1 MTRVHRSRGLTLLIG
16 AAVLAAGALAWAQ
29 AAPHA
34 VLHEDLPAPDSGDS
48 PLVGDTPRAGL
59 NPAGFASGDKLLPE
73 PSLDKPSADEPVM
86 GAGGFAADR
95 STSARPDLN
104 TGADGTLHY
113 VSVFNPDVLPWKRMS
128 AFDAIRDD
136 QTLFTSRTALVEL
149 PVGGTTDRARD
160 RFWGSLA
167 VQLEPGVDV
176 PLPSVAP
183 DMRILSY
190 ETEPPR
196 ALVFSKDAAD
206 NFFVRT
212 DDAGAHGAH
221 RLVFL
226 VDADAGYFAPQLPT
240 GQQYTPAS
248 VRRLAPPDLVPPLPK
263 AIEDSARRS
272 LAELGLNE
280 RTPLPDAFNKL
291 VFYFRGFAAK
301 DPPPATGD
309 IYRDLFR
316 SQAGVCRHRSFAFMI
331 TANAL
336 GLPTRYVENEAHAF
350 VEVWFPER
358 GWQRIDLGGAAMRLD
373 VTGADGKQLHRPR
386 AEDPFAK
393 PSAYKDSYAQLE
405 GDVRGLS
412 ASQMSD
418 RKKALGPGQ
427 GASGD
432 YGSLLGSGAGPD
444 KPPAGNTPDT
454 PGPGAAGS
462 PHAPDPQKST
472 PTLTVTSADTSGYRG
487 ETLHVEGRVDTAGGP
502 QGNRRVDIY
511 LAPVGK
517 GGDGSTLIGHSV
529 TGTSGTFAADVDLPA
544 SLDLSTYE
552 LYLGTP
558 GDDRTNAAFSE

>member
-1 MTRVHRSRGLTLLIG
+1 M
-16 AAVLAAGALAWAQ
+16 
-29 AAPHA
+29 
-34 VLHEDLPAPDSGDS
+34 LHEDLPAPDSGDS
-48 PLVGDTPRAGL
+48 PLVGDSPRAGQ

-73 PSLDKPSADEPVM
+73 PSLDKPGADEPVM
-86 GAGGFAADR
+86 GPGGFAADR
-95 STSARPDLN
+95 ATQTRPDLN

-128 AFDAIRDD
+128 AFDGVRDD
-136 QTLFTSRTALVEL
+136 QTLVIARAALVEL
-149 PVGGTTDRARD
+149 PVGGTTDRNRD

-176 PLPSVAP
+176 ALPSVAP

-196 ALVFSKDAAD
+196 ALTFAKDGAD
-206 NFFVRT
+206 NFYVRT
-212 DDAGAHGAH
+212 DDPGAHGAH

-240 GQQYTPAS
+240 SQAYTPAL
-248 VRRLAPPDLVPPLPK
+248 VRRLAPPDLVPALP
-263 AIEDSARRS
+263 AGVEDAARRS
-272 LAELGLNE
+272 LAELGINE

-291 VFYFRGFAAK
+291 VYYFRGFAAK
-301 DPPPATGD
+301 DAPRATGD

-336 GLPTRYVENEAHAF
+336 GLPTRYVQNEAHAF
-350 VEVWFPER
+350 AEVWFPER
-358 GWQRIDLGGAAMRLD
+358 GWQRIDLGGAAMQLD

-393 PSAYKDSYAQLE
+393 PDAYKDGYTQLE
-405 GDVRGLS
+405 GDIRGLS
-412 ASQMSD
+412 QSQLSD

-432 YGSLLGSGAGPD
+432 YGSLLGSGAGAD
-444 KPPAGNTPDT
+444 PPGAPGAPDT
-454 PGPGAAGS
+454 PGPGAAG
-462 PHAPDPQKST
+462 PPRPPDPQKTT
-472 PTLTVTSADTSGYRG
+472 PTLTVTSTDSSGYRG
-487 ETLHVEGRVDTAGGP
+487 ESLHVEGRVDSGGVP
-502 QGNRRVDIY
+502 QSGRRVDIY
-511 LAPVGK
+511 LAPVGR
-517 GGDGSTLIGHSV
+517 GGDGSTLIGHAV
-529 TGTSGTFAADVDLPA
+529 TGFGGTFTAEVDLPS

-552 LYLGTP
+552 LYIGTP
-558 GDDRTNAAFSE
+558 GDDRSNPAFSE

>member
-1 MTRVHRSRGLTLLIG
+1 MQPSKRLTFAVG
-16 AAVLAAGALAWAQ
+16 AAVLAVGALAWAQ
-29 AAPHA
+29 AASRP
-34 VLHEDLPAPDSGDS
+34 VLHEDVPAPDSGDS

-73 PSLDKPSADEPVM
+73 PSMDKPSPDEPVM
-86 GAGGFAADR
+86 GTGGFSADR
-95 STSARPDLN
+95 ATQTRPDLN

-128 AFDAIRDD
+128 AFDGVRDD
-136 QTLFTSRTALVEL
+136 QTLVIARTALVEL
-149 PVGGTTDRARD
+149 PVGGNTDRNRD

-176 PLPSVAP
+176 ALPSVAP

-196 ALVFSKDAAD
+196 QLTFSKDGAD
-206 NFFVRT
+206 NFYVRT

-240 GQQYTPAS
+240 DQPYTPAL
-248 VRRLAPPDLVPPLPK
+248 VKRLAPPDLVPALPK
-263 AIEDSARRS
+263 AVEDDAKRS
-272 LAELGLNE
+272 LAELGINE

-291 VFYFRGFAAK
+291 VYYFRGFAAK

-336 GLPTRYVENEAHAF
+336 GLPTRYVQNEAHAF
-350 VEVWFPER
+350 AEVWFPAR
-358 GWQRIDLGGAAMRLD
+358 GWQRIDLGGAAMQLD

-393 PSAYKDSYAQLE
+393 PDAYKDGYTQLE
-405 GDVRGLS
+405 GDIRGLTG
-412 ASQMSD
+412 SQLSD

-432 YGSLLGSGAGPD
+432 YGSLLGSGAGSD
-444 KPPAGNTPDT
+444 SAPAPGAPDT
-454 PGPGAAGS
+454 PGPGSAGARR
-462 PHAPDPQKST
+462 PPDPQKTT
-472 PTLTVTSADTSGYRG
+472 PTLTVTSTDSSGYRG
-487 ETLHVEGRVDTAGGP
+487 ESLHVEGRVDSSGAP
-502 QGNRRVDIY
+502 QSGRRVDIY
-511 LAPVGK
+511 LAPVGR
-517 GGDGSTLIGHSV
+517 GGDGSTLVGHAV
-529 TGTSGTFAADVDLPA
+529 TGIGGTFSAEVDLPS

-558 GDDRTNAAFSE
+558 GDDRSNPAFSD